1 MNKDK
6 LKLRLLLTSCCFI
19 ITFFVA
25 CQFDDSVET
34 KQKLETTNQH
44 FKLERIKLDKFSK
57 NSKLINQLSKIA
69 SNKNSN
75 KLGKTVLASDG
86 SFTIN
91 TEFATYIESDNGKH
105 SYTFKINR
113 NNPEYLLE
121 NLVLSS
127 NDSLGYVAYIAQYDI
142 NEHEY
147 QMLIDNSSFNVSEKI
162 ILSKLNDNKIIST
175 IFSKESIE
183 IQTMCLNSVTQCEFG
198 LHWGFNGGSGN
209 LGECDVPH
217 TFTTFYN
224 WVECTETIE
233 IVGGGGPG
241 GDGSSGGGSGDS
253 TDSTYD
259 GSDTSIHGNGGVST
273 APTLEEDEEMVE
285 DPCEGLS
292 KLLEGPDMIQAII
305 NLEGYTDNDKEYG
318 YAIKTFENST
328 SLAPPSVIQS
338 SDKNPNIIDMEPY
351 TGGNYIG
358 AYHTH
363 PNPTTSGIVP
373 MFSPGDLKWLLRVAR
388 AHNIPHN
395 EKDYSLY
402 FLTLT
407 VDSGTYAIKIQDMT
421 TFSNFIGNKYNDFKR
436 KIENIYH
443 ETNAHQSTAS
453 DLQKN
458 FLKSL
463 EEYRTGIGLYK
474 LNNDKTNWEELNLN
488 PTQPSADPIKTP
500 CN

>member
-259 GSDTSIHGNGGVST
+259 GSDTNIHGNGGVTT
-273 APTLEEDEEMVE
+273 APTLEEDEEIITPQDLCNDLASKDANPDFINYMADLKTRAANQNFESAYTMFQNASLGLQFSPRYDGSLQEPEVNIGIGFTDTSADLNSVGAIHCHLDDGTTFKIFSFSDIIALAEFADISTRPTSEFGIYVVTSSGTFCLKIKNKIQLKQMLTRMQMTLKTYE
-285 DPCEGLS
+285 DDFDKYVKKEQGLDTQVL
-292 KLLEGPDMIQAII
+292 KFLKFLKIKQFGNVLELYKKNETNNVWQKQE
-305 NLEGYTDNDKEYG
+305 L
-318 YAIKTFENST
+318 NSNE
-328 SLAPPSVIQS
+328 SAV
-338 SDKNPNIIDMEPY
+338 
-351 TGGNYIG
+351 
-358 AYHTH
+358 
-363 PNPTTSGIVP
+363 NPT
-373 MFSPGDLKWLLRVAR
+373 
-388 AHNIPHN
+388 N
-395 EKDYSLY
+395 
-402 FLTLT
+402 
-407 VDSGTYAIKIQDMT
+407 
-421 TFSNFIGNKYNDFKR
+421 
-436 KIENIYH
+436 
-443 ETNAHQSTAS
+443 
-453 DLQKN
+453 
-458 FLKSL
+458 
-463 EEYRTGIGLYK
+463 
-474 LNNDKTNWEELNLN
+474 
-488 PTQPSADPIKTP
+488 
-500 CN
+500 C